1 MPHPNRGL
9 GFVLLTCLFPA
20 AVGLAM
26 SFVTP
31 EWWTRSTPAC
41 LAVAIS
47 LGVPA
52 WAAWNLHRQRKAAGV
67 NIFPYGWMAVGAG
80 LLGAVLLSVM
90 AVVLSTIVIFLVV
103 LASCCVGG
111 GKIGG

>member
-1 MPHPNRGL
+1 
-9 GFVLLTCLFPA
+9 
-20 AVGLAM
+20 M
-26 SFVTP
+26 SFITP

-47 LGVPA
+47 LALPA

-90 AVVLSTIVIFLVV
+90 AVVLSMIVIFLVV